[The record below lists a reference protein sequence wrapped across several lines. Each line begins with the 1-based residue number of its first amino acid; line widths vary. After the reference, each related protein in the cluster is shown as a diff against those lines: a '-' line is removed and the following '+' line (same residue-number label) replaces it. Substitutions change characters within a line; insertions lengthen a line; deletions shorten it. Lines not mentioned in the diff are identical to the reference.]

1 VTDTS
6 ASSIDPAPIDFGPLS
21 APVPAANVIAFR
33 NNARMLRQPWAVS
46 TFTASTVVSIVVL
59 VLVAILFGFIC
70 LTILLS
76 LVAGIA
82 EGQLGFGALV
92 VPLLFAA
99 LLLTGVIWAVR
110 RAYRAAVPS
119 LATWTRW
126 YRLSTFADANQL
138 EFSPLT
144 PDPTY
149 PGAIFGH
156 GDTRQVYDH
165 LYRND
170 GRFLDMGDYRYS
182 TGSGRNRTTHHWGFL
197 AVKLDRTLPNM
208 VLDAKSNNTL
218 FGTTDLPLS
227 FSADQRL
234 SLEGDF
240 DRYFTL
246 YCPKEYEQDALY
258 VFTPDLMA
266 LLIDQTAQFD
276 VEIVDDWMFCYSSK
290 PLNLNDVPTVNHL
303 FKIVD
308 TVGAKTVSQT
318 KRYSDDRIATP
329 GADMVA
335 AQGRRLKARWPVL
348 GTILGVLVFGYW
360 LASFVYG
367 LFF

>member
-1 VTDTS
+1 VTD
-6 ASSIDPAPIDFGPLS
+6 ASTIDYGPLTGP
-21 APVPAANVIAFR
+21 APAANVIAFR
-33 NNARMLRQPWAVS
+33 NGARMSRQPWAVA
-46 TFTASTVVSIVVL
+46 TFTAGTVVSIVVL
-59 VLVAILFGFIC
+59 VLVAIMFGFIA

-76 LVAGIA
+76 LIAGVMA
-82 EGQLGFGALV
+82 GQLGFGALV
-92 VPLLFAA
+92 IPLLFCA
-99 LLLTGVIWAVR
+99 LFLAGVIWAAR

-126 YRLSTFADANQL
+126 YRLSNFADANHL
-138 EFSPLT
+138 EFSPVT

-170 GRFLDMGDYRYS
+170 GRFLDLGNYRYS
-182 TGSGRNRTTHHWGFL
+182 TGSGRNRTTHHWGFV
-197 AVKLDRTLPNM
+197 AMRLDRRLPNM

-227 FSADQRL
+227 FSADQKL

-240 DRYFTL
+240 DNYFTL
-246 YCPKEYEQDALY
+246 YCPNKYEEDALY

-266 LLIDQTAQFD
+266 LLIDQTAEFD
-276 VEIVDDWMFCYSSK
+276 VEIVDDWLFLYSTT
-290 PLNLNDVPTVNHL
+290 PLNLSDVPTLNHL
-303 FKIVD
+303 FRIID
-308 TVGAKTVSQT
+308 TVGATAVSQT
-318 KRYSDDRIATP
+318 ERYSDNRVATP
-329 GADMVA
+329 GLTGTTMNAIA
-335 AQGRRLKARWPVL
+335 PEGRRLKTRWPVI
-348 GTILGVLVFGYW
+348 GTIVGVLIFSYW
-360 LASFVYG
+360 MGSFVYG

>member
-1 VTDTS
+1 MTDTS
-6 ASSIDPAPIDFGPLS
+6 TIDYGPLTS
-21 APVPAANVIAFR
+21 RVPTANVIAFR
-33 NNARMLRQPWAVS
+33 NGARMSRQPWAIA
-46 TFTASTVVSIVVL
+46 TLTAGTVITIVAL
-59 VLVAILFGFIC
+59 VIVAIVFGFMC
-70 LTILLS
+70 LTFLLYLIS
-76 LVAGIA
+76 GIVAG
-82 EGQLGFGALV
+82 QLSVSAV
-92 VPLLFAA
+92 IVPLLFAM
-99 LLLTGVIWAVR
+99 LFLVGVIWAAR

-119 LATWTRW
+119 MGTWTRW
-126 YRLSTFADANQL
+126 YRLSAFADANHL
-138 EFSPLT
+138 EFSPLS

-156 GDTRQVYDH
+156 GDSRQVYDH

-170 GRFLDMGDYRYS
+170 GRFLDLGDYRYT
-182 TGSGRNRTTHHWGFL
+182 TGSGRNRETHHWGFL
-197 AVKLDRTLPNM
+197 AIKLDRALPNM

-234 SLEGDF
+234 PLEGDF

-276 VEIVDDWMFCYSSK
+276 VEIIDDWMFFYSSK
-290 PLNLNDVPTVNHL
+290 PLDMSDAPTVNHL
-303 FKIVD
+303 FRIVD
-308 TVGAKTVSQT
+308 TVGMKTVSQT
-318 KRYSDDRIATP
+318 ERYTDDR
-329 GADMVA
+329 VA
-335 AQGRRLKARWPVL
+335 APGPAGSVISVIAPQGRRLKTRWPVI
-348 GTILGVLVFGYW
+348 GTILGVLIFAYW
-360 LASFVYG
+360 VGSFVYG